1 VDLRCYALASHR
13 DDGKVSLHL
22 PDLNDWKHSWDIE
35 ALPWNAVTPTR
46 VGEDHGPLLDSRL
59 MDAIDTL
66 ALPESVHLPQYLRA
80 KAAVT
85 AFLYI
90 YMILRQDGKPK

>member
-13 DDGKVSLHL
+13 DDNKVSLHL
-22 PDLNDWKHSWDIE
+22 PDLNDWKHSWEIE
-35 ALPWNAVTPTR
+35 SLPWDAVTPTR
-46 VGEDHGPLLDSRL
+46 VGEDHGAILDARL
-59 MDAIDTL
+59 MDAIDTR
-66 ALPESVHLPQYLRA
+66 ALPESVRLPQYLRA